1 MANTNLAEV
10 FARPNTDAKI
20 HDLEQFTLW
29 TETPDKPGFRSRMTF
44 GERNGAPRITVFTNQ
59 EPIKVVYVGMTP
71 MVFEIFLEQL
81 EKIARGE
88 PGKALHIVNKDRA
101 PGSDPKSDNP
111 EMIVRNKLWYGKD
124 NDGIVWLAVEQNNV
138 KNTRFQLLPSPWHS
152 FVKEGGVPLT
162 AAEGSQLY
170 TLALINAM
178 RRAYTNWYGRIRPA
192 YEKPDTKQKG
202 KPNVATE
209 TAEPSMTSISTF
221 DNDIQF

>member
-88 PGKALHIVNKDRA
+88 PGKTLHIVNKDRA

-111 EMIVRNKLWYGKD
+111 EMIVRNKLWYGKY
-124 NDGIVWLAVEQNNV
+124 NDGIVWLAIEQNNV
-138 KNTRFQLLPSPWHS
+138 KTTRFQLLPSPWHS

-192 YEKPDTKQKG
+192 YEKPDAKQKG

>member
-1 MANTNLAEV
+1 MTTTNSAEI
-10 FARPNTDAKI
+10 FSRPNTLAKI

-29 TETPDKPGFRSRMTF
+29 TDTPDKPGFRSRMTF

-88 PGKALHIVNKDRA
+88 PGKALHIVNHDRA
-101 PGSDPKSDNP
+101 PGSDPKSENP
-111 EMIVRNKLWYGKD
+111 EMIVRNKLWFGKD
-124 NDGIVWLAVEQNNV
+124 NEGIVWVAIEQNNV
-138 KNTRFQLLPSPWHS
+138 KNTRFQLLPSQWHS

-178 RRAYTNWYGRIRPA
+178 RRAYTQWYGRIRPA
-192 YEKPDTKQKG
+192 YERPDTKQKG
-202 KPNVATE
+202 KAPAAQEGTE
-209 TAEPSMTSISTF
+209 PTMTSISTF
-221 DNDIQF
+221 DNDIRF

>member
-29 TETPDKPGFRSRMTF
+29 TETPDKPGFRSRMAF

-59 EPIKVVYVGMTP
+59 DTVKVVYVGMTP

-88 PGKALHIVNKDRA
+88 PGKALHIVNHDRA

-124 NDGIVWLAVEQNNV
+124 NDGIVWLAIEQNNV

-192 YEKPDTKQKG
+192 YEKPDNKQKG

>member
-1 MANTNLAEV
+1 MANTNPAEV
-10 FARPNTDAKI
+10 FARPNADAKI

-192 YEKPDTKQKG
+192 YEKPDAKQKG
-202 KPNVATE
+202 KANFSTE
-209 TAEPSMTSISTF
+209 TTEPSMTSISTF